1 MSVYQRGTIQANASL
16 TSMLQRFSDIFIM
29 FLGLYLSCA
38 IFDMSFDLTKMIT
51 ILIGLVIFQMIGG
64 ITDFYRS
71 WRGVRGMLEIKAIF
85 INWTISFILSMFIL
99 SVFNI
104 SDGEYIFRFNWYW
117 IVLIGLI
124 AGRFCIRLAL
134 AYLRKIGYNTRNVAI
149 MGSLPIGIHLAET
162 LNEAHWMGF
171 NVLGIYSDEV
181 IPSSTHIP
189 FCGDLATLVKDAEQG
204 KIDRIYIA
212 MSMSTEM
219 KIRETVAKLTDTK
232 CSVLLI
238 PDMFTSNI
246 LQSRHEEINGVPVIS
261 LFDTPMSG
269 INAVIKQIEDRT
281 LALFI
286 LLFISPVLLAIAVLV
301 KLTSEGPVIF
311 KQQRYGIDGKAIEV
325 WKFRSMKVMENGN
338 SVIQA
343 KKGDAR
349 VTKLGAFLRRT
360 SLDELPQFINV
371 LKGDMSI
378 VGPRPHAVAHNE
390 QYRKLINGY
399 MLRHRMKPGITGWA
413 QINGWRGE
421 TDTLD
426 KMEKR
431 VEYDLEY
438 IRNWSVWFDIKI
450 IFLTVFKGF
459 VNKAAY

>member
-1 MSVYQRGTIQANASL
+1 MGVYQRGTIQANASL
-16 TSMLQRFSDIFIM
+16 TSMFQRFSDIFIM
-29 FLGLYLSCA
+29 FLGLYISCV
-38 IFDMSFDLTKMIT
+38 IFNVKFDLTQLLT
-51 ILIGLVIFQMIGG
+51 FLTALVIFQMIGG
-64 ITDFYRS
+64 MTDFYRS
-71 WRGVRGMLEIKAIF
+71 WRGVRGVLETKAIF
-85 INWTISFILSMFIL
+85 INWTISFILCIFIL
-99 SVFNI
+99 STFNI
-104 SDGEYIFRFNWYW
+104 VDSEYLFRFSWYW
-117 IVLIGLI
+117 MVLIGLI
-124 AGRFCIRLAL
+124 LGRFCIRLAL
-134 AYLRKIGYNTRNVAI
+134 GYLRKVGYNTRNVAV

-162 LNEAHWMGF
+162 LHEAHWMGF
-171 NVLGIYSDEV
+171 NVLGIYSDEQV
-181 IPSSTHIP
+181 SSTQIP
-189 FCGDLATLVKDAEQG
+189 VCGDLAQLVNDAEQG

-212 MSMSTEM
+212 MSMSEET

-269 INAVIKQIEDRT
+269 INALIKQVED
-281 LALFI
+281 FI
-286 LLFISPVLLAIAVLV
+286 LSLLILMFISPVLLIIAALV
-301 KLTSEGPVIF
+301 KLTSEGPIIF

-338 SVIQA
+338 TVTQA
-343 KKGDAR
+343 KKGDTR
-349 VTKLGAFLRRT
+349 VTKLGSFLRRT
-360 SLDELPQFINV
+360 SLDELPQFVNV

-399 MLRHRMKPGITGWA
+399 MLRHKMKPGITGWA

-438 IRNWSVWFDIKI
+438 IRNWSLWFDIKI
-450 IFLTVFKGF
+450 VFLTVFKGF
-459 VNKAAY
+459 INKAAY

>member
-1 MSVYQRGTIQANASL
+1 MGVYQRGTIQANASL
-16 TSMLQRFSDIFIM
+16 TSMFQRFSDISIM
-29 FLGLYLSCA
+29 FLGLYLSCI
-38 IFDMSFDLTKMIT
+38 IFDVKFDLTQLIT

-71 WRGVRGMLEIKAIF
+71 WRGVRCVLEFKAIF
-85 INWTISFILSMFIL
+85 INWTMSFILSIFIL

-104 SDGEYIFRFNWYW
+104 SDSEYLFRLNWYW
-117 IVLIGLI
+117 MVLIGLI
-124 AGRFCIRLAL
+124 SGRFCIRLAL
-134 AYLRKIGYNTRNVAI
+134 AYLRKIGYNTRNVAV

-162 LNEAHWMGF
+162 LHEAHWMGF
-171 NVLGIYSDEV
+171 NVLGIYSDEQAFF
-181 IPSSTHIP
+181 THIP
-189 FCGDLATLVKDAEQG
+189 VCGDLARLVIDAEQG
-204 KIDRIYIA
+204 AIDRIYIA
-212 MSMSTEM
+212 MSMSEET

-232 CSVLLI
+232 CSVFLI

-269 INAVIKQIEDRT
+269 ISAIIKQIEDRI
-281 LALFI
+281 LALLI
-286 LLFISPVLLAIAVLV
+286 LLFISPVLLTIAMLV
-301 KLTSEGPVIF
+301 KFTSEGPIIF

-338 SVIQA
+338 TVTQA

-399 MLRHRMKPGITGWA
+399 MLRHKMKPGITGWA

-459 VNKAAY
+459 VNKSAY